1 MGIPAMRQDA
11 YTDLERAERR
21 FLAEELER
29 RIEEFERTDDREC
42 GAFTGLDWF
51 WCTLFFALIPALI
64 ILWAA

>member
-1 MGIPAMRQDA
+1 MRQDS

-29 RIEEFERTDDREC
+29 RIENFEQTDDREC
-42 GAFTGLDWF
+42 GDFTGLDWF
-51 WCTLFFALIPALI
+51 LCTLFFALIPALV